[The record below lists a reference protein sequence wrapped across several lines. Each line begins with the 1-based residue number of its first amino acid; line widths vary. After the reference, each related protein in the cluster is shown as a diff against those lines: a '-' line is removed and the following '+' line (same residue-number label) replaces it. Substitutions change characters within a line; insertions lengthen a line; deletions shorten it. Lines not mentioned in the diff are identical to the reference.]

1 MHHSPSPALP
11 VVAGDMSSFMLSKH
25 FTNGNV
31 FLVLRTLFLKVSVLC
46 DWWPV
51 ERSEV

>member
-25 FTNGNV
+25 FTTELYLNTEKYQSG
-31 FLVLRTLFLKVSVLC
+31 LHC
-46 DWWPV
+46 
-51 ERSEV
+51 